1 MFFISCL
8 DLHVRIAVKEAPRYN
23 FEKTEQRILTGKKY
37 FLRLSVEDFAGF
49 TWHLLI
55 VPASLARFGA
65 RTPTRAQNERK
76 DPTVLTKQKV
86 FLNFFYYIFFILN
99 CFYVIK

>member
-1 MFFISCL
+1 
-8 DLHVRIAVKEAPRYN
+8 
-23 FEKTEQRILTGKKY
+23 
-37 FLRLSVEDFAGF
+37 LSVEDFAGF

-76 DPTVLTKQKV
+76 DPHSI
-86 FLNFFYYIFFILN
+86 N
-99 CFYVIK
+99 

>member
-76 DPTVLTKQKV
+76 DPHSI
-86 FLNFFYYIFFILN
+86 N
-99 CFYVIK
+99 